1 MRNIKLIDAAAVTL
15 VTLLAASPAFAG
27 DLIPSPAPV
36 MGAGIGA
43 LALMGVGYFAIRRRG
58 R

>member
-1 MRNIKLIDAAAVTL
+1 MRNIKLIDTAAATL
-15 VTLLAASPAFAG
+15 VTLLAATPAMAG
-27 DLIPSPAPV
+27 ITPSPAPV